1 MQSQRG
7 IRQTRKEE
15 SHRDIRQTRK
25 AKEVSQKGV
34 EVIEGKQIG
43 LVILSQSMRLPD
55 MNLIYVLK
63 QLNFLYVI

>member
-1 MQSQRG
+1 MPSQRG
-7 IRQTRKEE
+7 IRQTRKE
-15 SHRDIRQTRK
+15 SHRDTRQARK

-34 EVIEGKQIG
+34 KVIEGKQMG

-55 MNLIYVLK
+55 MNLIYVLR